1 MATVNL
7 SDTETIQS
15 EKWRDGATGQGITD
29 NHDHENRA
37 TAGTGQRPTEMTQV
51 GSPNSQFVCI
61 LFSGIFA

>member
-29 NHDHENRA
+29 NLDHENRV
-37 TAGTGQRPTEMTQV
+37 TAGTGQRPTEMTQ
-51 GSPNSQFVCI
+51 
-61 LFSGIFA
+61 L